1 MDDTPA
7 VMTTIIHLPWPV
19 ITGVRVT
26 VVSVPL
32 PRPVS
37 WSNVSVS
44 SREYVLVWIDADD
57 GQTGFGFT
65 LGSRFGNGGV
75 YIASAITDLLEP
87 LLIGRVAFDIE
98 RLWEDMAFQT
108 LLLGRRGAVMRAIS
122 AVDIALW
129 DLLAISAGRPLCDLL
144 GQYRSTVPAYAS
156 GGYYYSE
163 TFVRPCRA
171 RREVRRHVDLG
182 FRAVKIKTGR
192 LSARRDRE
200 RIIRVLEAV
209 GPDVRVAVDA
219 NHAWR
224 DYPSAIND
232 LRHLDDLGL
241 WWIEEPVLPDH
252 LDGAPPCRHLD
263 YAGGDRRDRG
273 RTVGLS
279 TDRGHEG
286 RRYPSAQMPPSSEAS
301 VSG

>member
-7 VMTTIIHLPWPV
+7 VVTTITHLPRPV
-19 ITGVRVT
+19 ITGVRVA

-44 SREYVLVWIDADD
+44 SREYVLVWVDADD

-65 LGSRFGNGGV
+65 LGSRFGNGGA

-144 GQYRSTVPAYAS
+144 GRYRSTRVEAI
-156 GGYYYSE
+156 
-163 TFVRPCRA
+163 TTLKILRPT
-171 RREVRRHVDLG
+171 L
-182 FRAVKIKTGR
+182 
-192 LSARRDRE
+192 
-200 RIIRVLEAV
+200 
-209 GPDVRVAVDA
+209 
-219 NHAWR
+219 
-224 DYPSAIND
+224 
-232 LRHLDDLGL
+232 
-241 WWIEEPVLPDH
+241 
-252 LDGAPPCRHLD
+252 
-263 YAGGDRRDRG
+263 
-273 RTVGLS
+273 
-279 TDRGHEG
+279 
-286 RRYPSAQMPPSSEAS
+286 PSSKKRFVVTWTS
-301 VSG
+301 DFKQ